1 MHVLFASFSAD
12 CGPGFYPD
20 PSDNATCIEV
30 PIGTYKTANGS
41 MSFTSCDPGFST
53 VLNGSA
59 DPTLC
64 HGMMYTFL
72 TD

>member
-1 MHVLFASFSAD
+1 MIFIFLAD

-20 PSDNATCIEV
+20 PSANATCIEV
-30 PIGTYKTANGS
+30 PIGSYKTANGS
-41 MSFTSCDPGFST
+41 MSFTLCADGFST

-64 HGMMYTFL
+64 HGMQL
-72 TD
+72 LSS